1 MNAITRTTALA
12 AACSMFLAAANAQ
25 PDAAPACHAGAKK
38 VAAKV
43 DRAHPS
49 ATTIPDIEVTT
60 QNGEKVNFYRDLIKG
75 KVVAVNFVF
84 TTCTTV
90 CPPMG
95 ALFANLQ
102 KQNEERLGKDI
113 HLVSVSIDPVVDTPQ
128 RLKAWGAKF
137 GARDGWTLVTGDKQD
152 ITRLLKAMNVYVANF
167 QDHQAVTLLGNETTG
182 EWKRSYGFTSAAKLT
197 AMLDD
202 ISAGQRGGR

>member
-1 MNAITRTTALA
+1 MNKTRIAALT
-12 AACSMFLAAANAQ
+12 AACSLFLSTANAAE
-25 PDAAPACHAGAKK
+25 PTAACHASAKAT
-38 VAAKV
+38 AAAASV
-43 DRAHPS
+43 NTQRPA
-49 ATTIPDIEVTT
+49 IPDVKVTT
-60 QNGEKVNFYRDLIKG
+60 QDGEHVDFYQDLIKG

-95 ALFANLQ
+95 ALFSNLQ
-102 KQNEERLGKDI
+102 KQNGDRLGKDI
-113 HLVSVSIDPVVDTPQ
+113 HLVSVSIDPTVDTPQ

-137 GARDGWTLVTGDKQD
+137 GARDGWTLVTGKKSE
-152 ITRLLKAMNVYVANF
+152 ITTLLKAMNVYVANF
-167 QDHQAVTLLGNETTG
+167 QDHQPVTLLGNDATG

-202 ISAGQRGGR
+202 IGVEVRR